1 MAPQAKRPRVPAA
14 SASVAPPKRQK
25 KSKVDDGAANPPP
38 KAPADAKPAEA
49 SPSPK
54 RRRRSV
60 VASADAKPAEASP
73 RGAVGDGQLP
83 PAPVPGPDSA
93 TMFSLPRPRL
103 VGEDRPPPLQGH
115 VPGSCSGWQDAVIV
129 ISNESPAKAGSGIC
143 PPAHA
148 GPPALVPRMPPKRR
162 GAAKAAAASQKEKKR
177 SRPKKEDVEGVDHDE
192 RMVKEGVDK
201 RIMKVFSPFAR
212 EKGCAFCTYPCEVEK
227 VEDAFL
233 VHSGPHSAKSHDK
246 ILKAL
251 QKEFGTVQLPKRMTQ
266 QALKLLQK
274 EYKWEM
280 TSVELADWIETM
292 TRRLRNLGRV
302 VTVAMNNSRVWAQQL
317 MGVVGGGARGAE
329 DDGAAREPED
339 DGGAREAEVLDDAD
353 DASRKPAPEAEP
365 PETPAPRAKSRIWS
379 GGVWSEAPR
388 DAEQW
393 VEYGFNKDML
403 LPLRRSSTGNYDVG
417 MPIFV
422 SETTTS
428 DGEEVVGEF
437 ADVDHEAP
445 VAVAPTL
452 SATQTG
458 EPEDFPA
465 AQPSPPT
472 FDRGALFK
480 GVMDGTAEAA
490 FQQMGGATL
499 TEENLKLLERNLKSS
514 LQGEL
519 PRPGAGQDA
528 EDELIPRSDL
538 TVHEGSRYRSLMKV
552 LEGGGWDS
560 RSALANRFRQKF
572 PNIKMKS
579 LTPDEA
585 VQWQQKFCK
594 EEMKELTVHK
604 HQETS
609 WRRVDTTTAKYRPF
623 GRVVQDLGGWTDA
636 MAIAGATTGCSKCL
650 ILGHPWWRI
659 HPQTEMLEFII
670 LESGWQETF
679 EKCWT
684 ECKTQMI
691 TGGGVALGPA
701 TASPSPGL
709 PLVASTRKQPATVP
723 QPQAQVAPQKRL
735 KGKQGTKANREGAA
749 EGAPPV
755 GEKTQPS
762 AKEQKKIEQEKQRLA
777 NEKAEKAPISNVV
790 HADIVFE
797 FLRWVG
803 QGEGW

>member
-1 MAPQAKRPRVPAA
+1 
-14 SASVAPPKRQK
+14 
-25 KSKVDDGAANPPP
+25 
-38 KAPADAKPAEA
+38 
-49 SPSPK
+49 
-54 RRRRSV
+54 
-60 VASADAKPAEASP
+60 
-73 RGAVGDGQLP
+73 
-83 PAPVPGPDSA
+83 
-93 TMFSLPRPRL
+93 
-103 VGEDRPPPLQGH
+103 
-115 VPGSCSGWQDAVIV
+115 
-129 ISNESPAKAGSGIC
+129 
-143 PPAHA
+143 
-148 GPPALVPRMPPKRR
+148 
-162 GAAKAAAASQKEKKR
+162 
-177 SRPKKEDVEGVDHDE
+177 
-192 RMVKEGVDK
+192 
-201 RIMKVFSPFAR
+201 
-212 EKGCAFCTYPCEVEK
+212 
-227 VEDAFL
+227 
-233 VHSGPHSAKSHDK
+233 
-246 ILKAL
+246 
-251 QKEFGTVQLPKRMTQ
+251 
-266 QALKLLQK
+266 
-274 EYKWEM
+274 
-280 TSVELADWIETM
+280 
-292 TRRLRNLGRV
+292 
-302 VTVAMNNSRVWAQQL
+302 

-365 PETPAPRAKSRIWS
+365 PKTPAPRVKSRIWS
-379 GGVWSEAPR
+379 GGVWSKAP
-388 DAEQW
+388 
-393 VEYGFNKDML
+393 F
-403 LPLRRSSTGNYDVG
+403 RRSSTGNYDVG

-472 FDRGALFK
+472 FNRGALFK

-691 TGGGVALGPA
+691 TGGEVALGPA
-701 TASPSPGL
+701 IASPSRGL

-762 AKEQKKIEQEKQRLA
+762 AKEQKEIEQEKQRLA
-777 NEKAEKAPISNVV
+777 NEKAEKAPISIVV
-790 HADIVFE
+790 HADIVFV